1 MNAEHD
7 EARERA
13 ELGSLLPAPAEP
25 ELPADRHRLLRG
37 HLMNEITEAP
47 RPAPRRNRR
56 FGRLALP
63 ALAGGLAL
71 AVVLA
76 DGGAGAPTA
85 PPAAEGAPLNVAPV
99 AVAKVLDHAAQVA
112 ESKPATA
119 VTGGQFT
126 YVKSLVAFSSM
137 NAAAGAA
144 SDVTH
149 DAPHQ
154 RELWLSV
161 DGKQWGVL
169 IEAGWKPVPAEP
181 RGGKDKSRSGE
192 PAPRADGGQWLEP
205 NLRPGLNGPT
215 YEYLAALPTD
225 PETLLRK
232 VYKETKGQGQ
242 TPDQEAFVTIG
253 DLLRE
258 QLAPPAVS
266 AALYRAAARIP
277 GVSALDD
284 AVDASGRHG
293 VAVALVH
300 GGVRTEWIFD
310 RSSYE
315 FLGEREVVVDTGNV
329 WGAPG
334 TVVGQTAVLG
344 RGVVDAAG
352 ERPQR

>member
-1 MNAEHD
+1 MNAKRD
-7 EARERA
+7 TDERA
-13 ELGSLLPAPAEP
+13 ELSSLLPAPARP
-25 ELPADRHRLLRG
+25 ELTADRQQLLRG

-47 RPAPRRNRR
+47 RPAPRRTRR
-56 FGRLALP
+56 LGWLALP

-76 DGGAGAPTA
+76 DGGPGAPAA
-85 PPAAEGAPLNVAPV
+85 PPTAQGAPLNVAPV
-99 AVAKVLDHAAQVA
+99 AVALVLDHAAQVA
-112 ESKPATA
+112 ESKPAGA

-137 NAAAGAA
+137 NAAAGAEP
-144 SDVTH
+144 DVTH
-149 DAPHQ
+149 GVPHQ

-169 IEAGWKPVPAEP
+169 IEEGRKPFQADP
-181 RGGKDKSRSGE
+181 RDGKGKARPGE
-192 PAPRADGGQWLEP
+192 PAPRADGGSWLEP
-205 NLRPGLNGPT
+205 NPKPGLNGPT

-225 PETLLRK
+225 PDTLLRK

-258 QLAPPAVS
+258 QVAPPAVS
-266 AALYRAAARIP
+266 AALYRAAAKIP
-277 GVSALDD
+277 GVSVVDD

-300 GGVRTEWIFD
+300 GGTRTEWIFD

-315 FLGEREVVVDTGNV
+315 FLGEREVVVDTGNS

-334 TVVGQTAVLG
+334 TVVGQSAVLG

-352 ERPQR
+352 ERPKQ